1 MAKAQLGI
9 KERTQQTTVIGTVDF
24 ENMTIEADGNYTI
37 QEVFEKYDGKLV
49 KIVFEEVPQE

>member
-9 KERTQQTTVIGTVDF
+9 KERTQQTTVVGTVDF
-24 ENMTIEADGNYTI
+24 ENMTIEADGAYTI

-49 KIVFEEVPQE
+49 KIVFEEVQE

>member
-9 KERTQQTTVIGTVDF
+9 KERTQQTTVIGTVDVH
-24 ENMTIEADGNYTI
+24 NMTIEADGNYTI